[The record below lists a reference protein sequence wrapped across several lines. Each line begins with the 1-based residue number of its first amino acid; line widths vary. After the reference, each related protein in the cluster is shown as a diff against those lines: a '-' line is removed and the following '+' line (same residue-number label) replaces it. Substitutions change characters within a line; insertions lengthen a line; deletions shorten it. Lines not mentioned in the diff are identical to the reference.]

1 MEKMDLAFTGPTRF
15 QPAEPAPNK
24 AGKLVWLIVGSV
36 LIHIAVLATLSFPP
50 PVTKPVKISP
60 IQAVLYTPV
69 VPAPTQAE
77 AAELPEPAVA
87 DVALKAP
94 EIAESQAE
102 NQPSQPEA
110 ATPPPPPQAIETTD
124 TGNETSAPPSGEI
137 LTQAEDSPAPPSRRL
152 SQAIRRGIAGQQLQK
167 QYDLAEEV
175 SRQRREEHI
184 SPDLKIGEYEPPEP
198 KIGEYKINCEK
209 GINSTL
215 AIVAGVLG
223 GNVKCTSRNE
233 FQQFIDKRQHKQP
246 EQ

>member
-15 QPAEPAPNK
+15 QPAEPAPKK
-24 AGKLVWLIVGSV
+24 AGRLVWLIVGSV
-36 LIHIAVLATLSFPP
+36 LVHIAVLATLSFPP
-50 PVTKPVKISP
+50 PVTPPVKSSP
-60 IQAVLYTPV
+60 VKAVLYTPV
-69 VPAPTQAE
+69 VPAQTQP
-77 AAELPEPAVA
+77 AAEEVPEPAVT
-87 DVALKAP
+87 DIPPVDPVKV
-94 EIAESQAE
+94 ESQPVNE
-102 NQPSQPEA
+102 PSQPEA
-110 ATPPPPPQAIETTD
+110 ATPPPQAIETTD

-223 GNVKCTSRNE
+223 GNVKCNQRNE
-233 FQQFIDKRQHKQP
+233 FQRFIDKRQHKQP